1 MGAPTARTTAAP
13 GRVEALDALRGLAL
27 CGILLVN
34 MPAIAELPLDA
45 GPWRGTIPQ
54 WLELTAHQRFFPLFS
69 FLFGLGTALFLDGAA
84 RRTAR
89 PRLVLLR
96 RLLALGVLG
105 AAHHLLQPGEA
116 LLPYAIVGTVV
127 LLPAT
132 WLPRPVI
139 ALGGAVAT
147 GLALAFTSGGL
158 LLVPGLFLLGFA
170 AARYG
175 LHHAIAAPNRAVW
188 AAVLAGAVVVAVP
201 LLSIQVDTIEYSGFD
216 HASSTAGLV
225 MAVGYASAL
234 VLLTAS
240 PVGPWVTSVLAPL
253 GRLALTNY
261 LTATVLVVLLTT
273 VPAFSGPDGYRALLP
288 LAAAILTLQVVLS
301 RRWLRRFRYGPVGWL
316 WRSISWWSPA
326 RMARADDGHP
336 DVHSS
341 RRAVDRA
348 P

>member
-1 MGAPTARTTAAP
+1 MHRTDVRAPAHPEAVGP
-13 GRVEALDALRGLAL
+13 DRVDALDALRGLAL

-34 MPAIAELPLDA
+34 IPPLADMPPASGAWHGSL
-45 GPWRGTIPQ
+45 PQ

-96 RLLALGVLG
+96 RLLVLGVLG
-105 AAHHLLQPGEA
+105 AAHQLLQPGEA
-116 LLPYAIVGTVV
+116 LLPYAIVGLVV

-147 GLALAFTSGGL
+147 ALALTFTSGGL
-158 LLVPGLFLLGFA
+158 LLVPGLFLLGLA

-175 LHHAIAAPNRAVW
+175 LHRRMAAPDRAVW

-201 LLSIQVDTIEYSGFD
+201 LLSIQVDTIGSSGFD
-216 HASSTAGLV
+216 QVSAVTGLV
-225 MAVGYASAL
+225 MAVGYAAAL
-234 VLLTAS
+234 VLLTGS
-240 PVGPWVTSVLAPL
+240 PVGPWVSSVLAPL

-261 LTATVLVVLLTT
+261 LSATLLVLLLTA

-288 LAAAILTLQVVLS
+288 VSAAILMLQVAGS
-301 RRWLRRFRYGPVGWL
+301 RWWVRRFRYGPVEWL

-326 RMARADDGHP
+326 RMT
-336 DVHSS
+336 
-341 RRAVDRA
+341 
-348 P
+348 